1 MELAFSLHTI
11 ACLGA
16 SASAAAAA
24 VRLSIVVLQPHM
36 GKVHGEISGRTYI
49 RLVTCIE

>member
-1 MELAFSLHTI
+1 LAFSLHTI

-16 SASAAAAA
+16 SASAAA
-24 VRLSIVVLQPHM
+24 VRLSLVVLQPHM
-36 GKVHGEISGRTYI
+36 GKVHGEYRDATYI